1 VAVVASIPRP
11 TALTVE
17 FVLKPVKKVRS
28 AKMVNAKCPA

>member
-1 VAVVASIPRP
+1 VAAVASIPRL

-17 FVLKPVKKVRS
+17 FVPIPVKKVRS